1 MGLNYPLD
9 IDAWAAWQ
17 KKQNALR
24 WAKTE
29 AAGFFRR
36 NRGNTQQG
44 PASGRLYVR
53 GSVPRVLIVLDSFS
67 PTSCSAL
74 LEPLKYLSIIG
85 LAIWCPNTNGTP
97 AALAEYLT
105 DEWEERSLSATEL
118 TKTLPGVRIVLS
130 LGHYLQLGRA
140 AYQYAH
146 TIGAEYW
153 VVQHGLLVPAAPPLP
168 VGCTLLAFSDADAE
182 FWMSGRRDVRAFT
195 VGSQLLYNA
204 NQKSLGVPVESSGA
218 PIFLGQMHGAEL
230 PRSSYVNV
238 SYRFIK
244 KHNAIYRPHPSETDK
259 LSTLTHALW
268 ERQGIPIDRSGV
280 PLNELPNPVVSIFS
294 TGVLEAAIRGIPAWV
309 YHPNPPGWLEEFW
322 NRYGMGR
329 WGEDRTPAPPQPDIE
344 PARRIAEL
352 IIEHSLEA

>member
-1 MGLNYPLD
+1 M
-9 IDAWAAWQ
+9 
-17 KKQNALR
+17 
-24 WAKTE
+24 
-29 AAGFFRR
+29 
-36 NRGNTQQG
+36 
-44 PASGRLYVR
+44 
-53 GSVPRVLIVLDSFS
+53 
-67 PTSCSAL
+67 
-74 LEPLKYLSIIG
+74 
-85 LAIWCPNTNGTP
+85 
-97 AALAEYLT
+97 
-105 DEWEERSLSATEL
+105 
-118 TKTLPGVRIVLS
+118 
-130 LGHYLQLGRA
+130 
-140 AYQYAH
+140 
-146 TIGAEYW
+146 
-153 VVQHGLLVPAAPPLP
+153 
-168 VGCTLLAFSDADAE
+168 
-182 FWMSGRRDVRAFT
+182 RAFT

>member
-85 LAIWCPNTNGTP
+85 LAIWCPNANGTP

-140 AYQYAH
+140 AYQHAH
-146 TIGAEYW
+146 TVGAEYW

-259 LSTLTHALW
+259 LSRATHALW

-280 PLNELPNPVVSIFS
+280 PLNELPNPVV
-294 TGVLEAAIRGIPAWV
+294 
-309 YHPNPPGWLEEFW
+309 
-322 NRYGMGR
+322 
-329 WGEDRTPAPPQPDIE
+329 
-344 PARRIAEL
+344 
-352 IIEHSLEA
+352 